1 MLDGYRTSELLWR
14 LVQKILSQGG
24 KARSRAKG
32 IQNFPGDH
40 ATMPPKWL
48 VASPLNGHPPTFDS
62 GYATVYDT
70 QKFSSPNAFPALEV
84 V

>member
-1 MLDGYRTSELLWR
+1 
-14 LVQKILSQGG
+14 
-24 KARSRAKG
+24 
-32 IQNFPGDH
+32 
-40 ATMPPKWL
+40 MPPKWL
-48 VASPLNGHPPTFDS
+48 EASPLNGHPPTFDS